1 MQAALI
7 SYVMFTAV
15 FLLLVIIVITIVVVR
30 SLLTFIRGR
39 RDKSSAISGCGSG
52 SDLLRRANFVKAER

>member
-15 FLLLVIIVITIVVVR
+15 FLLLVIIVIIIIAVR
-30 SLLTFIRGR
+30 SLLAFISGR
-39 RDKSSAISGCGSG
+39 RDKNNAINGEQPP
-52 SDLLRRANFVKAER
+52 RI